1 MNVST
6 GSGSNRLVIA
16 SFVLVFAV
24 AAVTFGYT
32 WQGQMAFIQR
42 DDVTATATAY
52 EVTSVENG
60 TVTVRVRVDNP
71 TSKPVTILG
80 GSLFGKLDG
89 EDVVRE
95 GTGAVPSERVPA
107 GGSRTVTV
115 ECHFVDRDP
124 SGATVERIRD
134 GELRVVGL
142 LSVRMVDQRFDVE
155 VSP

>member
-6 GSGSNRLVIA
+6 GSGSNRLVVA
-16 SFVLVFAV
+16 SFVLVFVV

-42 DDVTATATAY
+42 DDVTATATSY
-52 EVTSVENG
+52 EVTSEEDG
-60 TVTVRVRVDNP
+60 TVTVRIRVDNP
-71 TSKPVTILG
+71 TSKPVTIQG

-89 EDVVRE
+89 ENVVRE
-95 GTGAVPSERVPA
+95 GTGAVPTERVPA
-107 GGSRTVTV
+107 GASRTVTV
-115 ECHFVDRDP
+115 ECQFADRDIRQV
-124 SGATVERIRD
+124 TVQRIRD

-142 LSVRMVDQRFDVE
+142 LTVRMVDKRFDVE